1 MHNYYTMDPTQ
12 NINGI
17 SYNLWQPEAL
27 NNKKILTDAGITSN
41 WNYRQYIQKNA
52 NDIMKF
58 NTMQSIKASGNNPYT
73 ILNTTPNENT
83 HHLYSSL
90 HDTNNPPNGFR
101 DTDLKKEF
109 LNKQQLKARMISPSI
124 PTYF

>member
-1 MHNYYTMDPTQ
+1 MNNYYTMAPTQ

-17 SYNLWQPEAL
+17 SYNLWQPDAL
-27 NNKKILTDAGITSN
+27 NNNKIVVDTEINSN

-52 NDIMKF
+52 NDIMKL
-58 NTMQSIKASGNNPYT
+58 NSMQSIKASGNNPYT
-73 ILNTTPNENT
+73 ILNTKPNENT
-83 HHLYSSL
+83 PHLYSSL

-101 DTDLKKEF
+101 ESDLKQEF

-124 PTYF
+124 QTYF

>member
-1 MHNYYTMDPTQ
+1 MNNYYTMEPTQ

-27 NNKKILTDAGITSN
+27 NNKKILTNAGITSN

-58 NTMQSIKASGNNPYT
+58 NTMESIKASGNNPYT
-73 ILNTTPNENT
+73 ILNTTPSENIP
-83 HHLYSSL
+83 HLYSSL
-90 HDTNNPPNGFR
+90 HDTNNPPIGFR
-101 DTDLKKEF
+101 DSDLQQEF
-109 LNKQQLKARMISPSI
+109 LKKQQLKARMISPSI

>member
-1 MHNYYTMDPTQ
+1 MNNYYTMEPTQ

-27 NNKKILTDAGITSN
+27 INKKILADAGITSN

-73 ILNTTPNENT
+73 ILNTKPSDNIP
-83 HHLYSSL
+83 HLYSSL

-101 DTDLKKEF
+101 ESDLQQEF

>member
-1 MHNYYTMDPTQ
+1 MNNYYTIEPTQ
-12 NINGI
+12 NVNGI
-17 SYNLWQPEAL
+17 SYNLWQPEGL
-27 NNKKILTDAGITSN
+27 NNKKIIADAGITSN

-58 NTMQSIKASGNNPYT
+58 NTMQSIQASGNNPYT
-73 ILNTTPNENT
+73 ILNTKPHENT
-83 HHLYSSL
+83 PHLYSSL

-101 DTDLKKEF
+101 DTDLKQEF

-124 PTYF
+124 STYY